1 MPQKIKH
8 KVLLFFTMLFI
19 STISNSQTDNK
30 KINCLN
36 IDTMGLLKKSFDSFE
51 KDLFNH
57 YKFSNDSIKTYKT
70 FLTELYSLS
79 INLRKLPSNT
89 SIELAR
95 VFKKKAADKSSLW
108 VLLSTYDEQMET
120 SGQNSTPKTN
130 PQQNEEEIMTFNYR
144 GGFIQCLKNN
154 SSSNGF
160 KDIINT
166 LEYDGNISPSLI
178 AQRLHDL
185 PAEEFNTP
193 EVKNF
198 IAFDIY
204 YSILLIIEK
213 AFK

>member
-1 MPQKIKH
+1 MFEKIKH
-8 KVLLFFTMLFI
+8 KILLFLVALSI
-19 STISNSQTDNK
+19 STISSSQTSNK
-30 KINCLN
+30 KFNCLS

-57 YKFSNDSIKTYKT
+57 YEFNNDSIKTYRT

-79 INLRKLPSNT
+79 INLRKLPSDT

-95 VFKKKAADKSSLW
+95 MFKKKAKDKSSLW
-108 VLLSTYDEQMET
+108 VLLSTYDDQMEASKET
-120 SGQNSTPKTN
+120 STPKTDTK
-130 PQQNEEEIMTFNYR
+130 NEEEIMTFNYR

-154 SSSNGF
+154 SSSNSF

-166 LEYDGNISPSLI
+166 LEYDGNVSPSLI

-185 PAEEFNTP
+185 PTKELNSP

>member
-8 KVLLFFTMLFI
+8 NILVFFILLFI
-19 STISNSQTDNK
+19 STISNSQAYNK

-51 KDLFNH
+51 KDLFDH
-57 YKFSNDSIKTYKT
+57 YKFNNDSIKTYRT

-79 INLRKLPSNT
+79 INLRKLPSDT

-95 VFKKKAADKSSLW
+95 IFKKKAKDKSSLW
-108 VLLSTYDEQMET
+108 VLLSTYDEQMEASKET
-120 SGQNSTPKTN
+120 STPKTN
-130 PQQNEEEIMTFNYR
+130 PQNKEEIMTFNYR

-166 LEYDGNISPSLI
+166 LEYDGNVSPSLI
-178 AQRLHDL
+178 AQRLHNL
-185 PAEEFNTP
+185 PTEEFNTP
-193 EVKNF
+193 EVKSF

>member
-8 KVLLFFTMLFI
+8 KVLLFFVVLSI
-19 STISNSQTDNK
+19 NAIGNSQIDGK
-30 KINCLN
+30 KFDCLD
-36 IDTMGLLKKSFDSFE
+36 IDTIGVLKKSFDSFE

-57 YKFSNDSIKTYKT
+57 YKFGADSIRTYRT

-79 INLRKLPSNT
+79 INLRKLPSST

-95 VFKKKAADKSSLW
+95 VFKKKAKDKNSLW
-108 VLLSTYDEQMET
+108 VLLSTYDKQMEVSKQT
-120 SGQNSTPKTN
+120 STPETN
-130 PQQNEEEIMTFNYR
+130 PKNEEEVMTFNYR

-154 SSSNGF
+154 SSSDGF

-166 LEYDGNISPSLI
+166 LEYDGNVSPSLT

-185 PAEEFNTP
+185 PTEEFNTP
-193 EVKNF
+193 EVKSF

-204 YSILLIIEK
+204 YSVLLIIEK
-213 AFK
+213 AFE